1 MKQKIITETPI
12 NMSEV
17 KQTLD
22 AIKEKEGE
30 LNYRA
35 GKTFEYLEQFSRLN
49 AKQAKKLV
57 EEITKLDIPRL
68 RENHIAKL
76 LDVRPTTGK
85 DVKTVLQGY
94 AVTITNDNLDKIA
107 SAIVEHGNV

>member
-12 NMSEV
+12 SIAEV

-22 AIKEKEGE
+22 SIKEKEGE

-35 GKTFEYLEQFSRLN
+35 GKTFEYLEQFSRID
-49 AKQAKKLV
+49 AKQAKKLSDALV
-57 EEITKLDIPRL
+57 ALEIPRL
-68 RENHIAKL
+68 RDNHIAKL
-76 LDVRPTTGK
+76 VDIRPMKGK
-85 DVKTVLQGY
+85 EVKTVLQGY

-107 SAIVEHGNV
+107 KAIQEHGNV